1 MKLGGWRRRDAELDE
16 ELRGHLRMAIRERV
30 ERGET
35 PEQAEAAALREFGNV
50 GLVKEVTRGMW
61 GWAWLRHLTQDL
73 KYGLRTM
80 RRAPWFTARLAR
92 VLRLLSTDAPATDD
106 TRRPLVGDGPG
117 WHGR

>member
-1 MKLGGWRRRDAELDE
+1 MKLGGWRRRDEELDE

-50 GLVKEVTRGMW
+50 GLIKEVTRGMW
-61 GWAWLRHLTQDL
+61 GWVWLRHLAQDL

-80 RRAPWFTARLAR
+80 RRAPWFTAAAVVTLAIGVGANTALFSVVDA
-92 VLRLLSTDAPATDD
+92 VLLKKLP
-106 TRRPLVGDGPG
+106 VKE
-117 WHGR
+117 